1 MIEPITRL
9 RRSSDVRYRHIPPET
24 LLIRQSGP
32 EILVLNGI
40 AGRLLDLLSPGVT
53 AGELVGAMQREYEG
67 PPADIERETLAFLD
81 DLLGSGIVEVD
92 TGG

>member
-1 MIEPITRL
+1 MIEPTTRL
-9 RRSSDVRYRHIPPET
+9 RRCSDVRYRHIPPET

-53 AGELVGAMQREYEG
+53 AGDLVEAMQREYDG
-67 PPADIERETLAFLD
+67 PPADVERDTLAFLD
-81 DLLGSGIVEVD
+81 DLLATGIVEVA